1 MTTIPLGSIGPGP
14 AVRAAAVRRGRLLN
28 RLTIG
33 WNAVEG
39 IVAVVAGLAAGSVS
53 LVGFGLDSGIEVSA
67 ALILAWRLAQEHGQ
81 GCTQEV
87 DRRATRAIAGSFF
100 VLAAYVGVES
110 TRDLLGRAEPE
121 ASIPGIILAA
131 LSLVVMPLLARAK
144 RKVAPVLGSRG
155 GGAGGNQNPLCG
167 CRRCCWSAWPP
178 TPPLAGGGPT
188 RPPVSESPG
197 WPRWRVC
204 GPGGRSRSPTPAAT
218 NSTARSVS
226 CGHARSALL
235 RRGRLPAARPH
246 FPDGRPSR

>member
-1 MTTIPLGSIGPGP
+1 
-14 AVRAAAVRRGRLLN
+14 VRRSRLLN

-33 WNAVEG
+33 WNVAEG
-39 IVAVVAGLAAGSVS
+39 VIAVVAGIVAGSVS

-144 RKVAPVLGSRG
+144 RKVAPVLGSR
-155 GGAGGNQNPLCG
+155 AAASEANQTSLCA
-167 CRRCCWSAWPP
+167 WLSAVLLVG
-178 TPPLAGGGPT
+178 LAANAAL
-188 RPPVSESPG
+188 G
-197 WPRWRVC
+197 WWWAD
-204 GPGGRSRSPTPAAT
+204 PAAGLGI
-218 NSTARSVS
+218 A
-226 CGHARSALL
+226 GL
-235 RRGRLPAARPH
+235 AAVEGVRTWRAESLA
-246 FPDGRPSR
+246 DTCCD